1 MMANHEGGDKVTIN
15 KTITEF
21 YNKYSTIQQL
31 NTISTIDDYK
41 KSLIYAI
48 IQDTNTCINKS
59 VDVFILPYIYIV
71 DKLINDNNLLYTYYN
86 TYTSKDIKFN
96 TFPTVL
102 NLI

>member
-1 MMANHEGGDKVTIN
+1 MTIN

-31 NTISTIDDYK
+31 NTISTIDNYK
-41 KSLIYAI
+41 NFLVYTI
-48 IQDTNTCINKS
+48 IQDIKTCINKNA
-59 VDVFILPYIYIV
+59 DIFILPYIYLV
-71 DKLINDNNLLYTYYN
+71 DKLLQDKALLYTYYN
-86 TYTSKDIKFN
+86 TYISKETKFN